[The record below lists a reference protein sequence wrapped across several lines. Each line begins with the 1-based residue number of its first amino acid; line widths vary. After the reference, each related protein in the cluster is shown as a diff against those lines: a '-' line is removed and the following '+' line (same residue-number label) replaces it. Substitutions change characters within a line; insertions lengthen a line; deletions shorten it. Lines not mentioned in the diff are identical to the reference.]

1 MFAPAVIGPA
11 LDRLLASAPGR
22 RAFPSGAI
30 PEYSIADSHAYT
42 KQLAEAYDEDD
53 TPIRPLDRDEQQFVA
68 TSLLR
73 SQADYRYWA
82 ERFVWID
89 QGGQGVR
96 PLFPLW
102 ESQAFILDTLATLE
116 ADRAAADAPD
126 GLLLNVLKARQLGI
140 STLGESILAHRLFY
154 VGYTRG
160 LCGADVEDQ
169 AGYLFRMVDRIY
181 QRLPAFMRHPRKT
194 FVKNREMTFGN
205 GSYLKT
211 AWGKST
217 RGALQSVTGQEGSKG
232 AIGRGQTFSVV
243 HISEL
248 ATWDNPEQLDS
259 ALFPAIPMDPSTFV
273 LLESTA
279 EYAGDWWHLHW
290 QTAAEGHGRF
300 VNAFIPWYVEPRKYA
315 LPAPVDW
322 TPSTTTLQVASKCE
336 LDAPR
341 WLHHAI
347 TLTRDQLYW
356 YETTRAYYARKG
368 DLGKFLKE
376 YPSDDQ
382 ECFQYAGRSIF
393 TLEQLETIDEAGS
406 RRKLLDVWAVEP
418 AREIAELRSLPEDDP
433 DHVPTDR
440 SRMPVPLAP
449 RVPGSTSPVAPDTHP
464 VPPGFGFRRLTPAQ
478 LAALPSLRASV
489 LAIYEYP
496 RARGPRSYVI
506 SADVSDGLGLDYSSV
521 DVIRLPTI
529 EEPAEQVAHYH
540 SNVVDPKHLAFVID
554 AIGRY
559 YQDADGIEAL
569 AAIETNNHG
578 LSTQDTLQ
586 LHLGYGHFYV
596 WEVADA
602 ASPEKRRTTKIGWY
616 TTPRTRPL
624 LLSAFHDAILA
635 IDPITLLPDFIL
647 NSPITRGEL
656 RHFVTPDV
664 LANAEAARGQHDDAI
679 LSAAIGYY
687 VAWRL
692 AGGESEPIAERRR
705 RRSAQQHQQTEAD
718 RRIGHDW
725 RNSAVTAEEA
735 DLALEDDDEF
745 RDDLGGDGALHFSG
759 RATDGESE

>member
-1 MFAPAVIGPA
+1 MYSQTVIDRA
-11 LDRLLASAPGR
+11 LDRIRP
-22 RAFPSGAI
+22 AI
-30 PEYSIADSHAYT
+30 RLHFQQDTIPDYSVADSHFFT
-42 KQLAEAYDEDD
+42 DKLADAVDEKGRE
-53 TPIRPLDRDEQQFVA
+53 IRTLTREEKRFQTA
-68 TSLLR
+68 ASLR
-73 SQADYRYWA
+73 SAIDFRYWA

-89 QGGQGVR
+89 AEGQGVQ

-102 ESQAFILDTLATLE
+102 ESQAFILDKLGELE
-116 ADRAAADAPD
+116 DAHGDLYPD

-140 STLGESILAHRLFY
+140 STLAEALLAHRLLHGPH
-154 VGYTRG
+154 VRA

-169 AGYLFRMVDRIY
+169 AGYLFRMVDRLY
-181 QRLPAFMRHPRKT
+181 QRLPWWLQHPRRT
-194 FVKNREMTFGN
+194 FVKNREMTFDN
-205 GSYLKT
+205 GSFCKT

-217 RGALQSVTGQEGSKG
+217 RGALQSVTGTEGSKG

-259 ALFPAIPMDPSTFV
+259 ALFPAIPMHPTTLV

-290 QTAAEGHGRF
+290 QTALEGHGRF
-300 VNAFIPWYVEPRKYA
+300 INAFIPWYVEPRKYA
-315 LPAPVDW
+315 KPAPVDW
-322 TPSTTTLQVASKCE
+322 TPSVQTLTIASKCE

-341 WLHHAI
+341 WLAHPV

-356 YETTRAYYARKG
+356 YETTRAYYHRKG

-376 YPSDDQ
+376 YPCDDQ
-382 ECFQYAGRSIF
+382 ECFQYSGRSIF
-393 TLEQLETIDEAGS
+393 SIEQLEAIDAAGS

-418 AREIAELRSLPEDDP
+418 ARDIAELRQLPEDDP
-433 DHVPTDR
+433 DHSPTDR
-440 SRMPVPLAP
+440 KRVAVPLAP
-449 RVPGSTSPVAPDTHP
+449 RVPGSTSPVAPLTEP
-464 VPPGFGFRRLTPAQ
+464 VPPGFGFRRLTPPQ
-478 LAALPSLRASV
+478 LKGLSNLRASV

-496 RARGPRSYVI
+496 RVRGKRRYVLGV
-506 SADVSDGLGLDYSSV
+506 DVADGLGLDYSAIS
-521 DVIRLPTI
+521 VIRMPTI
-529 EEPAEQVAHYH
+529 EEPAEQVAHYC
-540 SNVVDPKHLAFVID
+540 SNVVDAKNLAFVID

-559 YQDADGIEAL
+559 YTDKDGIEAL

-624 LLSAFHDAILA
+624 LLSSFHDAILSV
-635 IDPITLLPDFIL
+635 DPITEQPDLIL
-647 NSPITRGEL
+647 NSPVTRGEL

-664 LANAEAARGQHDDAI
+664 LANAEHARGQHDDS
-679 LSAAIGYY
+679 LFGAAIGYY
-687 VAWRL
+687 VAWRA

-705 RRSAQQHQQTEAD
+705 RRSALQHQQAEAD
-718 RRIGHDW
+718 RTIGHDW
-725 RNSAVTAEEA
+725 RNGAYTADEQ
-735 DLALEDDDEF
+735 DQGIGDDDSEF
-745 RDDLGGDGALHFSG
+745 ADELDQGMGLHFSA
-759 RATDGESE
+759 RDSE